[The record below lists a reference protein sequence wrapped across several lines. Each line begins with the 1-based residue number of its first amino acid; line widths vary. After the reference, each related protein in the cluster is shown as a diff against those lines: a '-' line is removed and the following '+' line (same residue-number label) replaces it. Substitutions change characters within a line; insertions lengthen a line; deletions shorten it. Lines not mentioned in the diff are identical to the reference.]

1 MFALLV
7 LGSFLALI
15 VCTVMC
21 LVNLIRKKKNN
32 KPLIGLG
39 VAFAVLAVS
48 FIATPTSSSSSSS
61 NASSV
66 ASKAESKA
74 VSTASSV
81 ETKQSDEVSISEQ
94 VLVEQDG
101 IKITAK
107 SYTPDAADTS
117 GIVWLANGVIPGADG
132 LNLLIE
138 NDSDKNIQV
147 YCNGLAVNDFMIDT
161 TFMPDV
167 SISKKANETLYIPHS
182 GLADSGIYETQ
193 KIEVWFT
200 VYDKDAQKALFNA
213 DDVTIETSAANN
225 EPTPDPDFSEPVYSE
240 NGITITGT
248 PIQESMPLG
257 TNIVTMLIKNDSG
270 KDVQAYCDTISANGY
285 MVNPWVLSKKIYS
298 GKKAVCTIGA
308 QDEELAKN
316 SIDNVNDIECTVKL
330 LDPDTLMP
338 RWTASNI
345 EFKK

>member
-7 LGSFLALI
+7 LGSLLALI
-15 VCTVMC
+15 VCAVMC

-32 KPLIGLG
+32 KPLIGFG
-39 VAFAVLAVS
+39 IAFAVLVVS
-48 FIATPTSSSSSSS
+48 FIATPTPSSSSSS

-81 ETKQSDEVSISEQ
+81 ETKQSDGVSISEQ

-101 IKITAK
+101 IKIIAK
-107 SYTPDAADTS
+107 SYTPDAEDTS
-117 GIVWLANGVIPGADG
+117 GIVWLADGVIPGADG
-132 LNLLIE
+132 LDLLIE
-138 NDSDKNIQV
+138 NNSDKNIEV
-147 YCNGLAVNDFMIDT
+147 YCDGLAINDFMIDT

-167 SISKKANETLYIPHS
+167 STGKKANETLYIPHS
-182 GLADSGIYETQ
+182 GLADAGIYETQ
-193 KIEVWFT
+193 KIEVWLT
-200 VYDKDAQKALFNA
+200 VYDKDTQKALFSVN
-213 DDVTIETSAANN
+213 DVIIETSVANN
-225 EPTPDPDFSEPVYSE
+225 EPTPAPDFSEPVYSE

-248 PIQESMPLG
+248 PIQESIPLG

-298 GKKAVCTIGA
+298 GKNAVCTIGV
-308 QDEELAKN
+308 QDEELKKN
-316 SIDNVNDIECTVKL
+316 GIDNVNDIECTVKL

-345 EFKK
+345 KFKK

>member
-1 MFALLV
+1 MFAILV
-7 LGSFLALI
+7 LGSLLALI
-15 VCTVMC
+15 VCAIMC

-32 KPLIGLG
+32 KPLIGFC
-39 VAFAVLAVS
+39 VAFAVLVVI
-48 FIATPTSSSSSSS
+48 FVATPTSSSGSSS
-61 NASSV
+61 NASSA

-74 VSTASSV
+74 VSNSSSAK
-81 ETKQSDEVSISEQ
+81 TKQSDKVSISEQ

-138 NDSDKNIQV
+138 NDSDKNIEV

-167 SISKKANETLYIPHS
+167 SIGKKANVTLYIPHS
-182 GLADSGIYETQ
+182 GLADAGIYETQ
-193 KIEVWFT
+193 KVEAWLT
-200 VYDKDAQKALFNA
+200 VYDKDTQKVLFSAN
-213 DDVTIETSAANN
+213 DITIETSAANN

-248 PIQESMPLG
+248 PIQEAATLG
-257 TNIVTMLIKNDSG
+257 TNVVRMLIKNDG
-270 KDVQAYCDTISANGY
+270 TKDLQAYCDTISVNGY
-285 MVNPWVLSKKIYS
+285 MVNPWITSKRIYS
-298 GKKAVCTIGA
+298 GKKAIYVVA
-308 QDEELAKN
+308 VQDEELKKN
-316 SIDNVNDIECTVKL
+316 SIKSVDDVECTMEAL
-330 LDPDTLMP
+330 APDTINTI
-338 RWTASNI
+338 WTATNI

>member
-7 LGSFLALI
+7 LGSLLALI
-15 VCTVMC
+15 VCAIMC

-39 VAFAVLAVS
+39 IAFAVLVVS

-61 NASSV
+61 NASSA
-66 ASKAESKA
+66 ASKTENKA
-74 VSTASSV
+74 ASTAFSS

-107 SYTPDAADTS
+107 SYTPDAEYTS

-132 LNLLIE
+132 INLLIE
-138 NDSDKNIQV
+138 NDSDKNIEV
-147 YCNGLAVNDFMIDT
+147 YCNGLAVNDFMVDT

-167 SISKKANETLYIPHS
+167 SAGKKANETLYIPHS
-182 GLADSGIYETQ
+182 GLADAGIYETQ
-193 KIEVWFT
+193 KIEVWLT
-200 VYDKDAQKALFNA
+200 VYDKNTQKALFSA
-213 DDVTIETSAANN
+213 DDITIETSAANN
-225 EPTPDPDFSEPVYSE
+225 EPTPDPNFSASVYSE

-270 KDVQAYCDTISANGY
+270 KDVQVYCDTISANGY

-298 GKKAVCTIGA
+298 GKKAVCTIGV
-308 QDEELAKN
+308 QDEELTKN
-316 SIDNVNDIECTVKL
+316 SIANVNDIECMVKL

-338 RWTASNI
+338 RWTANNI